1 MYARHCK
8 IEHFL
13 TLKYVRSIY
22 SAKKTRARGEKKA
35 GKRCKFTK
43 LTSERINTHSELKI
57 KVDAEEKN
65 MDRFITDVS

>member
-1 MYARHCK
+1 M
-8 IEHFL
+8 F
-13 TLKYVRSIY
+13 VRFIRQR
-22 SAKKTRARGEKKA
+22 KHEREEKKKP